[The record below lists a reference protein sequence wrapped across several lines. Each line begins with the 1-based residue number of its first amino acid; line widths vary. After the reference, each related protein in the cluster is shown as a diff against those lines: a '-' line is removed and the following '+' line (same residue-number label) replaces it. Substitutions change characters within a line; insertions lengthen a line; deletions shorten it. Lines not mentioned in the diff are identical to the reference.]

1 MEDHEKIDGKMKKKK
16 SVASI
21 PANYVSILQLQER
34 WLKEKEQK
42 QKEKD
47 FVERGVKQQVDHGQR
62 RRAEE
67 EDAVKAMETIVK
79 LGEKGMQCGVNRCKN
94 EPKGVKKEEIEVSA
108 IVSSKD
114 DVGGDSREK
123 KKKTPVKENTRRA
136 FKPKGENAAKEETQF
151 FQNRWIKKKVE
162 EEGETSEV
170 KEPARLNSKQ
180 GYYQNQRHDW
190 SSTRV
195 IRATTSTM
203 VWVKKGTN
211 DGAAGENGV

>member
-1 MEDHEKIDGKMKKKK
+1 MMKKKK

-67 EDAVKAMETIVK
+67 EDAVKVVKAMETKVK
-79 LGEKGMQCGVNRCKN
+79 LGEKGMQCGVNRCKK

-108 IVSSKD
+108 IVSNKD

-123 KKKTPVKENTRRA
+123 KKKYTVKENARRA
-136 FKPKGENAAKEETQF
+136 FKYKGENAAKEETHF
-151 FQNRWIKKKVE
+151 FQNHWVKKKVE

-195 IRATTSTM
+195 MRATTSAM
-203 VWVKKGTN
+203 VWVKKGKN
-211 DGAAGENGV
+211 DRAAGDNGV